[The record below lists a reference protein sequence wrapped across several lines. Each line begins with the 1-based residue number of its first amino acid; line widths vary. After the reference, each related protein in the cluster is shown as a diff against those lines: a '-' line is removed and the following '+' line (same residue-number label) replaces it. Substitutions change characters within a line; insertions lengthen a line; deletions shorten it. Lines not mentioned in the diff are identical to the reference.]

1 MSLTTQLK
9 LTNPKIRKM
18 YEDSY
23 DACQKHWSTG
33 WKFSNK
39 TEILNDAWVV
49 NLTKNLKPKWW
60 KMFFRTK
67 AFKHL
72 QNEIYELRGDV
83 RALKEENANC
93 KHRINCLETEV
104 EVIKATTDRKEYYLQ
119 GLEFS
124 YFLGVPKT
132 SEELEKSGF
141 KCVNILE
148 SPKARLWVKG

>member
-1 MSLTTQLK
+1 MSLDVQLK
-9 LTNPKIRKM
+9 LSPEVARI
-18 YEDSY
+18 YEDAY
-23 DACQKHWSTG
+23 DRCQREWANHWR
-33 WKFSNK
+33 FSSG
-39 TEILNDAWVV
+39 TRILNESWIV

-93 KHRINCLETEV
+93 KQRINCLETEV